1 MFIFLKQEYLM
12 NENVKT
18 ISVQFAYL
26 FQAKFIIENHDKI
39 TMFQVLK
46 QLYKS
51 PTKVLKQ

>member
-1 MFIFLKQEYLM
+1 M

-26 FQAKFIIENHDKI
+26 FQAKFFIENHDQI
-39 TMFQVLK
+39 NMFQVLK

>member
-1 MFIFLKQEYLM
+1 MFIFLKREYLM
-12 NENVKT
+12 NEHLKT
-18 ISVQFAYL
+18 ISVQLAYL

>member
-26 FQAKFIIENHDKI
+26 FQGKFIIENHDQI
-39 TMFQVLK
+39 NMFQVLK